1 MILKNNSMKD
11 SIRYPLII
19 LTGLLFGIF
28 VFLPI
33 NELTS
38 YYEYK
43 LNSGVTLW
51 QFVLN
56 QFIRAVTLQTPLKF
70 FFYLTFGGLMGCISL
85 FSLISYKRS
94 NQLIFQLRNELDKNL
109 VALIQHG
116 EDDNLE
122 FKSSFR
128 YDYRQQKPNKALES
142 VIIKTLGGFMNARGG
157 SLLIGVDDEGKIL
170 GLEAD
175 YKTLNRKDSDGYTQ
189 LLMSAIA
196 DKMGTPACRLVRI
209 LFHKHEQKEVC
220 RIIVIPSPIPVYV
233 NESGQSHFYVRT
245 GSGTRE
251 MDVQEAITFIK
262 TKWG

>member
-1 MILKNNSMKD
+1 MFLNKTGMKD

-19 LTGLLFGIF
+19 LTGFLFGIF

-43 LNSGVTLW
+43 MNSGVTVW
-51 QFVLN
+51 QFILD
-56 QFIRAVTLQTPLKF
+56 QFIRAITLKTPVKF
-70 FFYLTFGGLMGCISL
+70 IFYLLFGGLMGSIFL
-85 FSLISYKRS
+85 FSLITYKKR
-94 NQLIFQLRNELDKNL
+94 NFMIFQLRNELDKNL
-109 VALIQHG
+109 IALIEHG

-142 VIIKTLGGFMNARGG
+142 VIIKTIAGFMNTRGG
-157 SLLIGVDDEGKIL
+157 SLLIGVGDSGDIL
-170 GLEAD
+170 GLEPD
-175 YKTLNRKDSDGYTQ
+175 FNTLSRKDSDGYTQ
-189 LLMSAIA
+189 LLMSTISE
-196 DKMGTPACRLVRI
+196 KIGTPACRLVRI
-209 LFHKHEQKEVC
+209 LFHRHEEKEVC
-220 RIIVIPSPIPVYV
+220 RIIILPSPLPVYV
-233 NESGQSHFYVRT
+233 NESNQSHFYVRT